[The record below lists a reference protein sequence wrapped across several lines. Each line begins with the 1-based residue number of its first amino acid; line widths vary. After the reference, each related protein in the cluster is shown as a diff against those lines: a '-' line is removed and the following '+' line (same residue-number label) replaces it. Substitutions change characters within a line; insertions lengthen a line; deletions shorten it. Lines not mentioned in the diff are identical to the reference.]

1 MVGEELMNT
10 EKGMKSIWY
19 FVGLILLIIGIIVFA
34 AGIYDLINPVAQD
47 IKLANL
53 HTNIWWGALIT
64 IIGIIY
70 TVKNKNKYR

>member
-34 AGIYDLINPVAQD
+34 AGIYDLINPAAQD

-53 HTNIWWGALIT
+53 Q
-64 IIGIIY
+64 
-70 TVKNKNKYR
+70 VF